1 MIKNF
6 ERTIHFGTLCYRNL
20 LGILVSILFLSS
32 CGNDAVVPPPEN
44 PDNYKKPLENVNK
57 ELVEK
62 ENAQIESYIAR
73 YQWDMK
79 KTGTGLR
86 YLIYE
91 EGKGSKADTGMRVEI
106 RFKVNLI
113 NGVVVYDSKTDG
125 MKTFMLGKAEVESG
139 LEEGILLMKTG
150 DKAKLIIPSHLAFG
164 LLGDEN
170 KIPKRAT
177 LVYDVELVSVY
188 R

>member
-1 MIKNF
+1 M
-6 ERTIHFGTLCYRNL
+6 TMLLHFRKSHISCFAVLMPF
-20 LGILVSILFLSS
+20 LVAIALFSSS
-32 CGNDAVVPPPEN
+32 CGNDTSITPEN
-44 PDNYKKPLENVNK
+44 DTLSYKDPLLNVNK
-57 ELVEK
+57 DLVKK
-62 ENAQIESYIAR
+62 ENAEIDAYIAR
-73 YQWDMK
+73 YQWEMK

-91 EGKGSKADTGMRVEI
+91 QGKGTKADTGMRVEI
-106 RFKVNLI
+106 RFRVNLI
-113 NGVVVYDSKTDG
+113 SGQVVYDSKTDG

-139 LEEGILLMKTG
+139 LEEGIMLMKVG